1 MQLLLIH
8 ADYLRFEV
16 KQRTPVAEELKP
28 EQHSGQLNDVLV
40 VFSAAEEADEEN
52 IEQVAKNAAAEIS
65 DVARKVEARRIAIYP
80 YAHLSSSLASPK
92 GAVKLLDAAAARLR
106 EMGFEVHRLPF
117 GWYKAFTI
125 SCKGHPLSELSRTIT
140 AEAREIEEA
149 VTEAAPSRLIVL
161 TPEGE
166 EHDLDKSKLESCPP
180 LLKAPVLK
188 QYILSEVLGQ
198 KSGEE
203 PAHIKLMRRL
213 ELVDYE
219 PASDT
224 GHFRFYPNGALVKGL
239 LEDFASKIAAEI
251 GALRI
256 ETPVL
261 YRADEPDI
269 AEQAARFLQKDYKIK
284 LPNRTLILRF
294 SGDFGLFKMMKSTLM
309 TYKQM
314 PVRVF
319 ELSPS
324 YRLEQSGETVGLKRL
339 RAFTMP
345 DIHCFCRDLN
355 QGLEEYER
363 LFKIYVKMV
372 GSMGVDYAVVFR
384 VVEDFYRQN
393 RDFIVRLLR
402 LVKRPALIELLTER
416 KHYWVLKHEFQMID
430 SVGGN
435 AQLSTIQLDLED
447 SERYGIHYIDEK
459 GEKRGCVILHSSIGS
474 IERWIYAILEEAAK
488 AQMAGKAPR
497 LPLWLS
503 PTQVRLVPLATRHLD
518 FCRRISS
525 ELEKAKIRVDID
537 DREESVSK
545 KVRDA
550 EREWVPYVVVI
561 GDKETK
567 LEKIPV
573 RARGEKEL
581 KPLTVKE
588 LSAEIK
594 KQTRGMPFRP
604 LAMNR
609 LLSLRPTFF
618 GG

>member
-1 MQLLLIH
+1 LQLLLIH

-345 DIHCFCRDLN
+345 DIHCFCRDLD

-393 RDFIVRLLR
+393 RDFIARLLR

-573 RARGEKEL
+573 RVRGEKEL

>member
-213 ELVDYE
+213 ELVDY
-219 PASDT
+219 
-224 GHFRFYPNGALVKGL
+224 
-239 LEDFASKIAAEI
+239 
-251 GALRI
+251 
-256 ETPVL
+256 
-261 YRADEPDI
+261 
-269 AEQAARFLQKDYKIK
+269 
-284 LPNRTLILRF
+284 
-294 SGDFGLFKMMKSTLM
+294 
-309 TYKQM
+309 
-314 PVRVF
+314 
-319 ELSPS
+319 
-324 YRLEQSGETVGLKRL
+324 
-339 RAFTMP
+339 
-345 DIHCFCRDLN
+345 
-355 QGLEEYER
+355 
-363 LFKIYVKMV
+363 
-372 GSMGVDYAVVFR
+372 
-384 VVEDFYRQN
+384 
-393 RDFIVRLLR
+393 
-402 LVKRPALIELLTER
+402 
-416 KHYWVLKHEFQMID
+416 
-430 SVGGN
+430 
-435 AQLSTIQLDLED
+435 
-447 SERYGIHYIDEK
+447 
-459 GEKRGCVILHSSIGS
+459 
-474 IERWIYAILEEAAK
+474 
-488 AQMAGKAPR
+488 
-497 LPLWLS
+497 
-503 PTQVRLVPLATRHLD
+503 
-518 FCRRISS
+518 
-525 ELEKAKIRVDID
+525 
-537 DREESVSK
+537 
-545 KVRDA
+545 
-550 EREWVPYVVVI
+550 
-561 GDKETK
+561 
-567 LEKIPV
+567 
-573 RARGEKEL
+573 
-581 KPLTVKE
+581 
-588 LSAEIK
+588 
-594 KQTRGMPFRP
+594 
-604 LAMNR
+604 
-609 LLSLRPTFF
+609 
-618 GG
+618 